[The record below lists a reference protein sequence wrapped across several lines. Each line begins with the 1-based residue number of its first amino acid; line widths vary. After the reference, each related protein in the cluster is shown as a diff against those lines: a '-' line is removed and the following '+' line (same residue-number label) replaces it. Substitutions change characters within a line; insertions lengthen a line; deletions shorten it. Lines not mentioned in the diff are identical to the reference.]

1 MIHGLS
7 LSRLIIPFLP
17 LALTFTLVGCS
28 GSSDSEQLKPAMVRG
43 VVAYHG
49 RPLLRGTV
57 TFLPLDRGPDRVDPG
72 IASIGSDGTF
82 WVGNSNL
89 SKPAGLQP
97 GKYKVT
103 ILAMKPRPE
112 GPSGPLA
119 VLEVPERYTQ
129 QSTTPI
135 EVVIKAGQ
143 NRIRVDLVDDGVEQP
158 SVQTENS
165 LEDPDSS
172 PSEKK

>member
-1 MIHGLS
+1 MIHGRSLCLQVMPILS
-7 LSRLIIPFLP
+7 LLLGIS
-17 LALTFTLVGCS
+17 VGCS
-28 GSSDSEQLKPAMVRG
+28 GSNDSPQLKPAMVRG
-43 VVAYHG
+43 VVAFHG

-57 TFLPLDRGPDRVDPG
+57 TFLPTNRGPGRVDPG
-72 IASIGSDGTF
+72 IASIGTDGTF

-119 VLEVPERYTQ
+119 VLEIPERYTQ
-129 QSTTPI
+129 ESTTPI
-135 EVVIKAGQ
+135 EVDIKAGQ
-143 NRIRVDLVDDGVEQP
+143 NRIRVDLVEDGVEQP
-158 SVQTENS
+158 AIQTENS
-165 LEDPDSS
+165 LGDTDSS
-172 PSEKK
+172 SPEKK